1 MPSLG
6 IIIIIIII
14 TIIIIII
21 IIIIINDD
29 DDDDRV
35 LVLRKLA
42 FLCLTWY
49 RHCRGYTKKRSEN
62 KISFILVYFTSCSN
76 YMISQGVSSSQ
87 DTSKKSGEKEKETA
101 SSSTN
106 HSLPD
111 PLATALLKVLATV
124 LQCFA
129 TASPEEK
136 EVATLVQR
144 MVDLIR

>member
-1 MPSLG
+1 
-6 IIIIIIII
+6 
-14 TIIIIII
+14 
-21 IIIIINDD
+21 
-29 DDDDRV
+29 
-35 LVLRKLA
+35 
-42 FLCLTWY
+42 
-49 RHCRGYTKKRSEN
+49 
-62 KISFILVYFTSCSN
+62 
-76 YMISQGVSSSQ
+76 MISQGVSSSQ
-87 DTSKKSGEKEKETA
+87 GTSKKSGEKEKETA

-144 MVDLIR
+144 MGDLIRYVEASLLSVVSLRNRTGKHTSVLPSFFFCLPVA